1 MKILIETQITVEAP
15 PTRIWQILTDFPA
28 MHSWNPFIRSISG
41 APTPGNR
48 LSVQIAPP
56 DRAAMTFNPTILV
69 ADRERELRWI
79 GTIIARGVFA
89 GEHYFVLQP
98 LGHSATRLRHGE
110 IFSGLLAPILMRG
123 TMLQATK
130 QGFAEMNDALKKR
143 AE

>member
-1 MKILIETQITVEAP
+1 MKISIETQITVEAP
-15 PTRIWQILTDFPA
+15 PIRIWQILTDFPT
-28 MHSWNPFIRSISG
+28 MSSWNPFIRSISG
-41 APTPGNR
+41 ALTPGTQ
-48 LSVQIAPP
+48 LSVQIEPP
-56 DRAAMTFNPTILV
+56 GRAVMTFNPTVLV

-79 GTIIARGVFA
+79 GTVLARGVFA

-98 LGHSATRLRHGE
+98 IGQSATRLRHGE